1 MAEDIPR
8 PTLKQEYEELGAIRN
23 LLQEYEKKA
32 LEYHRLANS
41 LRIMKHTIEQSIE
54 QREKESEKAHP
65 TLTGAHKSEIEEIK
79 NAKKSN

>member
-8 PTLKQEYEELGAIRN
+8 PTLKQEYEELGAIRR
-23 LLQEYEKKA
+23 LLQEYEDKA

-41 LRIMKHTIEQSIE
+41 LKIMKHTIEQSIE
-54 QREKESEKAHP
+54 QREKESEAHP
-65 TLTGAHKSEIEEIK
+65 TLTGSHHKEMEEIK